1 MFIGVY
7 KHKVLVVD
15 DDPLMASVLGEL
27 MCAHGYDVNVM
38 NSAIEA
44 ISEIEKEIPSLI
56 ISDINMPDMD
66 GYEFCRTI
74 RGRFMD
80 KVIPIILVTGG
91 YSIEERLLGLEA
103 GADDFLI
110 KPFRTKEI
118 LLRASA
124 LV

>member
-74 RGRFMD
+74 RGPGD
-80 KVIPIILVTGG
+80 IASKSA
-91 YSIEERLLGLEA
+91 YSDWKRERTI
-103 GADDFLI
+103 F
-110 KPFRTKEI
+110 
-118 LLRASA
+118 
-124 LV
+124 